1 MTPLVP
7 MRKPYRRLSPRTARA
22 LSVISMGGLWGWFLL
37 KFFLPSATGISEVLV
52 GALAII
58 AVLSVIPLML
68 STYAFRANA
77 PAGAIDERE
86 LEERNRAYF
95 VTVMYAASI
104 ALTGFLAVE
113 VLSRAPAPTD
123 SGLALNVPASIS
135 IGVVSNFLLV
145 LFLTILACPTVILAW
160 WDREEPGQE

>member
-1 MTPLVP
+1 MTPLAP
-7 MRKPYRRLSPRTARA
+7 LKKPYRRLSPRTARA
-22 LSVISMGGLWGWFLL
+22 LSVVSIGGLWGWFLL
-37 KFFLPSATGISEVLV
+37 EFFLPSATGISELLV

-113 VLSRAPAPTD
+113 VLSRAPAPTA
-123 SGLALNVPASIS
+123 SGLALNFPTSIPS
-135 IGVVSNFLLV
+135 AVVSNFLQV
-145 LFLTILACPTVILAW
+145 LFLTILACPTAILAW
-160 WDREEPGQE
+160 WDRGESDEG